1 MAGPGLGEVLRGSQG
16 MRGSLTGRRAPRAAR
31 ELRAGVWPGPGAP
44 GEGGPRVVL
53 HRPSR
58 LPGVGRRWTRGG
70 LARPSGPGEAL
81 RSRHSCSGVSG
92 SDLVVSE
99 RRASR
104 LDLGAPVAAKGGVRP
119 CSHGHGSRWGDQG
132 GAALRALT
140 FVPCRMAW
148 RSDAC
153 VSVAVNCNEIIMT

>member
-1 MAGPGLGEVLRGSQG
+1 MD
-16 MRGSLTGRRAPRAAR
+16 
-31 ELRAGVWPGPGAP
+31 
-44 GEGGPRVVL
+44 EG
-53 HRPSR
+53 
-58 LPGVGRRWTRGG
+58 
-70 LARPSGPGEAL
+70 GPGEAL

-104 LDLGAPVAAKGGVRP
+104 LDLGAPEAAKGGVWP
-119 CSHGHGSRWGDQG
+119 CSHGHGRRWGDQG
-132 GAALRALT
+132 GTALRALT
-140 FVPCRMAW
+140 FARCRMAW